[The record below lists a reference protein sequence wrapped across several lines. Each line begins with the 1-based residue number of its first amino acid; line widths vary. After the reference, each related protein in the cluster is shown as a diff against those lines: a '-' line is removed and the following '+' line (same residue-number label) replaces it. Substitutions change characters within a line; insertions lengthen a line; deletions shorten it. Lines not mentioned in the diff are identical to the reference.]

1 MHRPTLRS
9 VVTLTLGIVQE
20 PDKRSKHSPQE
31 KQAKP
36 VIIAGRIKK

>member
-9 VVTLTLGIVQE
+9 AVTLTLGIVQK
-20 PDKRSKHSPQE
+20 PDKRIKHSAQE
-31 KQAKP
+31 KEVKP